1 MFSCMRTSQLQREPP
16 TRFNV
21 EGVPRKIEIELPD
34 DVYGI
39 LERWAALEGISLPD
53 LIQREVY
60 RTKART
66 NDEISARIAA
76 RGPSKVKT
84 ADIVRDIREA
94 RENR

>member
-1 MFSCMRTSQLQREPP
+1 MFSCMRPSQVREVPS

-21 EGVPRKIEIELPD
+21 EAVPKKIEIELPD
-34 DVYGI
+34 DVYGV
-39 LERWAALEGISLPD
+39 LERWAALEGISLPE

-60 RTKART
+60 RTKGWT
-66 NDEISARIAA
+66 NEEIAARITA